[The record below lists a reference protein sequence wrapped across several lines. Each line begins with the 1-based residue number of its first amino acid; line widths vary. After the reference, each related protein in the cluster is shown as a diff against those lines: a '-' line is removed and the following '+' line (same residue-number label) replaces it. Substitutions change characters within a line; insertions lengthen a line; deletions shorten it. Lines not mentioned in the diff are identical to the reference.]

1 MTYEFGP
8 QTEVV
13 DASVVSGF
21 IRLDGYEAS
30 IDEEAVKA
38 WVAGLADRRDTYKR
52 EREFDSTLR
61 GIITVSGGNYGWEID
76 QEAEAAAL
84 LASVEKGETTARE
97 PAWAREGKGWG
108 ENNDLGDTYIEVD
121 MGPSICG
128 RIRMEL
134 L

>member
-61 GIITVSGGNYGWEID
+61 GIITVSGGNYGWENRPGGGGGS
-76 QEAEAAAL
+76 
-84 LASVEKGETTARE
+84 ASCYPWKRVRRQPESRPGPVRERAGERTMTWVILILR
-97 PAWAREGKGWG
+97 
-108 ENNDLGDTYIEVD
+108 
-121 MGPSICG
+121 
-128 RIRMEL
+128 
-134 L
+134 